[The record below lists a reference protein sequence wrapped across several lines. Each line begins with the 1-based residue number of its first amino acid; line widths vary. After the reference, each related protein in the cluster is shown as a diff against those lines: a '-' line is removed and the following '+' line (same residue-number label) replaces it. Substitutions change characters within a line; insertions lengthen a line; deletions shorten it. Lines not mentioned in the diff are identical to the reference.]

1 MTQAKAENL
10 RKKSNKESMTDVIK
24 IWKKVG
30 KIKEAMK
37 VGPESYPYGLSQ
49 DFYNKHQN
57 YLKLLLQEEMD
68 KLSFIEK
75 MIDAQNTKYKPLDF
89 ING

>member
-1 MTQAKAENL
+1 
-10 RKKSNKESMTDVIK
+10 
-24 IWKKVG
+24 
-30 KIKEAMK
+30 MK
-37 VGPESYPYGLSQ
+37 VTPESYHYGLRKE
-49 DFYNKHQN
+49 FYNKHQN

-89 ING
+89 INN

>member
-1 MTQAKAENL
+1 MNQKDKLN
-10 RKKSNKESMTDVIK
+10 KKFNKESMTDVIK
-24 IWKKVG
+24 IWKKVDE
-30 KIKEAMK
+30 IKKAMK
-37 VGPESYPYGLSQ
+37 ATPESYPYGLRKE
-49 DFYNKHQN
+49 FYNKHQS

-89 ING
+89 INN

>member
-1 MTQAKAENL
+1 MNNYEKLE
-10 RKKSNKESMTDVIK
+10 RKSNKESMTDVIK
-24 IWKKVG
+24 IWKKID

-37 VGPESYPYGLSQ
+37 VGPELYPYGLSQ
-49 DFYNKHQN
+49 YFYNKHQN